1 MKNLLALSFLIMLIW
16 SCNTSQKT
24 SKRPT
29 GKIEIADSTEYEI
42 TIIDPD
48 FDIWYLMNF
57 SPAKDFSNEF
67 YHSKNQIAASN
78 WNNYFIRGRYQ
89 RAIDCYLSYNAATDY
104 GIEVN
109 RKLYW
114 YFKYTEYKF
123 NIRLLQ

>member
-1 MKNLLALSFLIMLIW
+1 MRNLLFFSFLAMLAW

-24 SKRPT
+24 SKQSKE
-29 GKIEIADSTEYEI
+29 KIEITDSSEYEI

-48 FDIWYLMNF
+48 FDIWYMMNF

-67 YHSKNQIAASN
+67 YHSKNQIAVSN
-78 WNNYFIRGRYQ
+78 WNNYFIRGRFQ
-89 RAIDCYLSYNAATDY
+89 RAIDCYLNYNAATDY

-114 YFKYTEYKF
+114 YFKYIEDKS